1 MVGFPATLDFH
12 FCRPT
17 LNTLLFILTFNLPL
31 VLFPGY
37 HNYPALEVGNS
48 RTAQT
53 IFLDIYLSDT
63 LQIKFGGKIRNVG

>member
-1 MVGFPATLDFH
+1 MVGFPATFDFH
-12 FCRPT
+12 FCRLT
-17 LNTLLFILTFNLPL
+17 LNKLLFILTFNVSLA
-31 VLFPGY
+31 LFLGY

-63 LQIKFGGKIRNVG
+63 LQIKFGGKIQNIG